1 MLWIHTSL
9 SWGFHESF
17 PNLRNPRIKAC
28 LRLPE
33 AYRSLATSF
42 VGSWCQ
48 GIPTCTLSNLT
59 KSITRESIDDL
70 IFSQLIKEL
79 SICLPLC
86 ARANVVYTTSPRPA
100 HPSCMPTCGDDGT
113 RTHDLLVANQV
124 LHQLSYVPT
133 LWAYIPPTTGAM
145 VGLGGFEPPTLRLSG
160 VRSNQLSYRPG

>member
-1 MLWIHTSL
+1 MLWIHTSF

-42 VGSWCQ
+42 VGSWCL

-79 SICLPLC
+79 SIRLPLC
-86 ARANVVYTTSPRPA
+86 AGVNVDHRLLPVLPPHIVSKLVETMGLEPTTSWLQ
-100 HPSCMPTCGDDGT
+100 T
-113 RTHDLLVANQV
+113 R
-124 LHQLSYVPT
+124 
-133 LWAYIPPTTGAM
+133 
-145 VGLGGFEPPTLRLSG
+145 
-160 VRSNQLSYRPG
+160 RSTS